1 MGIQGHTASAKKLW
15 IEICFVNPL
24 VSRASVYVCV
34 SGFWSYL
41 LPFAAYDKI
50 DLSCFLL
57 LLFFNLPSFS
67 PFCLLSLLLFNF
79 ITGFGGC
86 LTESLRMLFSPQNSR
101 LPFAWSF
108 NSHLFQED
116 FFAPILGSTKRH
128 SLICPSLWTD
138 RRISQHKVLCIISY
152 FCTHLFHELVR
163 CLRQMSP
170 PNTRF

>member
-24 VSRASVYVCV
+24 VSPASVYVCV

-50 DLSCFLL
+50 DLFA
-57 LLFFNLPSFS
+57 SFS

-86 LTESLRMLFSPQNSR
+86 LTESLCMLFSPQNSL

-108 NSHLFQED
+108 SSHLFQED

-170 PNTRF
+170 PNTSF